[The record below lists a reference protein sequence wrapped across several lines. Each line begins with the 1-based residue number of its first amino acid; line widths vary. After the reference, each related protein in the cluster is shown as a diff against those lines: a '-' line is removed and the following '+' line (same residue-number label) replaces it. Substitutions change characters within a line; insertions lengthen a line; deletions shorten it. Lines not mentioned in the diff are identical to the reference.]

1 MWITRII
8 VALAFSFVL
17 FCLPVVAQT
26 TSNIEGTVKD
36 PRGAVV
42 SGAEVKAAST
52 SLALERSTT
61 SDENGFYRIAALPA
75 GTYTVTVSRTG
86 FANSTF
92 ETVELTVNR
101 TLTLDVQLELG
112 SVKEQINIT
121 AEAVLIDSTSAAT
134 GATVTPQQIREMPV
148 NGRNYLDLMQLVP
161 GTVINR
167 QANVGSDNST
177 PVLGERAGNNNFM
190 IDGQPNKNTVDGG
203 AAAQF
208 NQETIAEF
216 QVLTAGYK
224 AEFGQASGAIVNVIT
239 RSGNN
244 EYHGV
249 GSLFYRN
256 DAFDSSNSLDP
267 AVTEA
272 PALHRYDYSLA
283 AGGPIIKDKIF
294 FFGSGER
301 IHENRRLNF
310 TFPKTGNAQ
319 VDQIIRNFEIPF
331 DNPSRIRDTRGF
343 FKLDEPVSRHRL
355 SQEINYTNGVVKEF
369 LPLSASTS
377 LPSRRNDTSL
387 RSLLLGFADTALLGD
402 QANPWIITLRGGYR
416 GDRSNSAPAHP
427 EAGVGTTFQAF
438 SSYTTGGIAGNLG
451 SVAFGNNT
459 SASFL
464 DQKYTSF
471 SANAARLFGE
481 HNLKFG
487 WNYLRT
493 HVDGVE
499 SQILNLQLFA
509 TVDDFVTFGPINSGF
524 FTQTSA
530 GGLTP
535 AANEIHLRNNYNA
548 IFGQDDFRF
557 LPSLTLNF
565 GFRWDYDSAFQKKE
579 NISPRIGFAW
589 QATPKT
595 VIRGHGGRFYD
606 QYRLGLT
613 RDVPFFGGADRRV
626 VQPFSFPRGF
636 YGNPSIAVAAIDASL
651 FPGGLCVSSFL
662 TDAQIIAGN
671 VACPGA
677 FSGGVPQLFIGIDR
691 LNKVVAAGHALIPA
705 NSVINISNIQQLSGL
720 TPQQYAD
727 AASIAVNKA
736 PGFFFWGPFGA
747 LTHAAIPA
755 QILPTSIDSTF
766 STPYTNS
773 YSIGVQQEIGRDLV
787 VTADYY
793 HRHMHNLLG
802 VRESNI
808 SFTSRTG
815 ARTFLPPFPAGAIN
829 TFGPWY
835 KGNYDGLIFSF
846 NKRMSHRFVLNG
858 DYAYARETDNQLGIN
873 ALPSD
878 SFIGIAPLVSSN
890 EGTALVPVI
899 KTNANGPYVR
909 NNGRLVQQANTFVY
923 GPDRD
928 KGPSDLSLTHTFQ
941 VNGLLNLPWQIQLS
955 GIFRAQSGFH
965 FSRTGSSVDPD
976 GDGTLNGIDLIP
988 GRNAFTAPAYVNLDM
1003 RFAKRFNITERARVE
1018 VLFEFFNIFNRQN
1031 PAAVESTTTNANLAF
1046 GALKQVLPGREGQFG
1061 VRLQF

>member
-1 MWITRII
+1 MKNALII
-8 VALAFSFVL
+8 SGLVLACLLFSWTAA
-17 FCLPVVAQT
+17 AQT
-26 TSNIEGTVKD
+26 TSNIQGTVKD
-36 PRGAVV
+36 PSGAVV
-42 SGAEVKAAST
+42 SGAEIKAASAA
-52 SLALERSTT
+52 LAVERTTT

-75 GTYTVTVSRTG
+75 GTYLVTVARSG
-86 FANSTF
+86 FANSNF
-92 ETVELTVNR
+92 QNVELTVNR
-101 TLTLDVQLELG
+101 TLTLDVQLEVG
-112 SVKEQINIT
+112 TVKELINVA
-121 AEAVLIDSTSAAT
+121 AEAALIDSTSAAT

-148 NGRNYLDLMQLVP
+148 NGRNYLDLLQLVP

-167 QANVGSDNST
+167 QANAGSDNST
-177 PVLGERAGNNNFM
+177 PVLGERSGNNNFM

-216 QVLTAGYK
+216 QVLTTGYK

-239 RSGNN
+239 KSGDNQ
-244 EYHGV
+244 YHGV

-256 DAFDSSNSLDP
+256 DALDSSNSLDTTITQP
-267 AVTEA
+267 
-272 PALHRYDYSLA
+272 PALRRFDYSMA
-283 AGGPIIKDKIF
+283 GGGPIIKDKIF

-301 IHENRRLNF
+301 IRENRRLNF

-319 VDQIIRNFEIPF
+319 VDTILRNFETPF
-331 DNPSRIRDTRGF
+331 DNPSRTRDTRGF
-343 FKLDEPVSRHRL
+343 FKLDEPIGRHRL

-369 LPLSASTS
+369 LPLSAANS

-402 QANPWIITLRGGYR
+402 QANPWVVTLRGGYR
-416 GDRSNSAPAHP
+416 EDRPNSGPAHP
-427 EAGVGTTFQAF
+427 EAGVGTTFQVF
-438 SSYTTGGIAGNLG
+438 SSNNTGGLFGDLG
-451 SVAFGNNT
+451 SVSFGNNT

-471 SANAARLFGE
+471 SANVARLFGE
-481 HNLKFG
+481 HNIKFG
-487 WNYLRT
+487 WNFLRT

-509 TVDDFVTFGPINSGF
+509 TVNDFVTFGPINSGF

-535 AANEIHLRNNYNA
+535 TANEIHLRNNYNA
-548 IFGQDDFRF
+548 IFAQDDWKFRHN
-557 LPSLTLNF
+557 LTLNF
-565 GFRWDYDSAFQKKE
+565 GFRWDYDSAFQIKQ

-589 QATPKT
+589 QATAKT
-595 VIRGHGGRFYD
+595 VVRGHAGRFYD

-636 YGNPSIAVAAIDASL
+636 YGVPTLAVAAIDASL
-651 FPGGLCVSSFL
+651 FPGGLCVSPNL

-671 VACPGA
+671 VQCPA
-677 FSGGVPQLFIGIDR
+677 SFAGGVPQRFIGFDR
-691 LNKVVAAGHALIPA
+691 LNNVVAAGHQPIPA
-705 NSVINISNIQQLSGL
+705 NSVINVSNVQSLSGL
-720 TPQQYAD
+720 SAQQYAD
-727 AASIAVNKA
+727 AASVAVGKA

-755 QILPTSIDSTF
+755 QILPTSIDGSF
-766 STPYTNS
+766 STPFTNS
-773 YSIGVQQEIGRDLV
+773 FSIGIQQEIGKDLV
-787 VTADYY
+787 VAADYY
-793 HRHMHNLLG
+793 HRNMHNLLG

-808 SFTSRTG
+808 SFVSRTG
-815 ARTFLPPFPAGAIN
+815 ARTFLPPFTAGAIN

-835 KGNYDGLIFSF
+835 KGNYDGLIVSF
-846 NKRMSHRFVLNG
+846 NKRMSRHFILNG

-873 ALPSD
+873 SLPSD
-878 SFIGIAPLVSSN
+878 SFIGIAPLVSST
-890 EGTALVPVI
+890 EAGVLM
-899 KTNANGPYVR
+899 TNANGPYVR
-909 NNGRLVQQANTFVY
+909 TNGRLVQQANTFVN

-928 KGPSDLSLTHTFQ
+928 KGPSDLSLAHTFQ
-941 VNGLLNLPWQIQLS
+941 LNGLYALPWQVQIS

-965 FSRTGSSVDPD
+965 YSRTGTNVDPD
-976 GDGTLNGIDLIP
+976 GDGTFNGIDLTP
-988 GRNAFTAPAYVNLDM
+988 GRNAFTAPSYVNLDM
-1003 RFAKRFNITERARVE
+1003 RFAKRFNLGERFRLH
-1018 VLFEFFNIFNRQN
+1018 VLFEFFNILNRQN
-1031 PAAVESTTTNANLAF
+1031 PAAVETTTTNANLKF

-1061 VRLQF
+1061 VRVEF